1 MKRSNKPIFWSL
13 FGAGGMLSA
22 LIGPVL
28 IFMTGIAVPLGFL
41 LPRETMNY
49 ERMLTFVSNGFGKLV
64 VLAVI
69 GLFLF
74 HGLHRM
80 YHCLHDVGIHV
91 GAGLK
96 AVFHGLAIAGTLA
109 TCYLLTVVG

>member
-1 MKRSNKPIFWSL
+1 MRRSNKPIFWSL
-13 FGAGGMLSA
+13 FAAGGMLSA
-22 LIGPVL
+22 LVGPVL
-28 IFMTGIAVPLGFL
+28 IFITGIAVPRGFL

-49 ERMLTFVSNGFGKLV
+49 EHMLAFVSTGLGKLA

-69 GLFLF
+69 SLFLF

-80 YHCLHDVGIHV
+80 YHCLHDVGVHV

-109 TCYLLTVVG
+109 TVYLLAVIG